1 MTLTFSPQMRIV
13 AALGGL
19 AALGL
24 AAFMLTIGR
33 SSPAATQSGL
43 TPAEQSAL
51 NGKPKAKTHAKPKAA
66 PVVPAA
72 PKRAV
77 TPAPKPKP
85 APAITLVPGLPPD
98 LAHALRA
105 HKVVVVSVYDPQA
118 RVDKTARAEA
128 SAAAALTHTG
138 FVPLSVLDQR
148 QAGPLMRQLGVLPD
162 PAVLVYQRPGKLVA
176 RFDGFADRDTVA
188 QAVTNA
194 LPSVLSQGT
203 AVHAT
208 ATPVVTLASWASGA
222 NQACVLSFA
231 GVQRIKRDAPRA
243 QFLSWAPS
251 VLAAEQQLVVKLTA
265 LPLPTGSSDRPL
277 AQGLIDGAARYG
289 VAEKRLYEAA
299 KRNDKPEIRQ
309 LVVAENRVI
318 ADANGAATAAG
329 APACAKFGR

>member
-1 MTLTFSPQMRIV
+1 MTLTLSPQMRIV

-51 NGKPKAKTHAKPKAA
+51 HGKPKPKTHAKPQAA

-77 TPAPKPKP
+77 TPALKPKPKP

-105 HKVVVVSVYDPQA
+105 HEVVVVSVYDPQA

-148 QAGPLMRQLGVLPD
+148 QAGALMRQLGVLAD
-162 PAVLVYQRPGKLVA
+162 PAVLVYLRPGKLVA
-176 RFDGFADRDTVA
+176 RFDGFADRDTIA

-194 LPSVLSQGT
+194 LP
-203 AVHAT
+203 A
-208 ATPVVTLASWASGA
+208 
-222 NQACVLSFA
+222 
-231 GVQRIKRDAPRA
+231 
-243 QFLSWAPS
+243 
-251 VLAAEQQLVVKLTA
+251 
-265 LPLPTGSSDRPL
+265 
-277 AQGLIDGAARYG
+277 
-289 VAEKRLYEAA
+289 
-299 KRNDKPEIRQ
+299 
-309 LVVAENRVI
+309 
-318 ADANGAATAAG
+318 
-329 APACAKFGR
+329 